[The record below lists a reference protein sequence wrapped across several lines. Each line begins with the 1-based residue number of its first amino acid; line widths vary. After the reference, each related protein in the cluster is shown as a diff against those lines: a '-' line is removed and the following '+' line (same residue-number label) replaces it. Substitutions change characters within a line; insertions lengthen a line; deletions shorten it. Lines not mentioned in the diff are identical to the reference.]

1 MSDPPE
7 ASEPYEHV
15 RVERT
20 GAVGRI
26 VMDRPDRNN
35 ALNRA
40 MATELSA
47 AAASVVADREI
58 RCVVLT
64 GTGGAFNTGADLT
77 ALDADATDAGPLR
90 RLAARLHETVSA
102 LARAPKPVVCAVNGV
117 AAGGG
122 IGPALCGD
130 VVLAAGSARFEFAYP
145 RIGLSIDGGSSF
157 FLPRLVGLRRAQE
170 IAFRDE
176 PVEAPEAEEIGLVTE
191 AVPDGG
197 FEEAVAAEAER
208 LAAGPTRAYA
218 ETKALLGSSFERGLG
233 EQLSREA
240 ERIAGLTRTDDYA
253 RGVEAFLTDE
263 TPAFEGE

>member
-1 MSDPPE
+1 MSGP
-7 ASEPYEHV
+7 SEPYEHV
-15 RVERT
+15 RVERA
-20 GAVGRI
+20 GAVGRL

-35 ALNRA
+35 ALNDA
-40 MATELSA
+40 MAAELSA
-47 AAASVVADREI
+47 AAVALVADEAV

-64 GTGGAFNTGADLT
+64 GAGGSFSAGADLT
-77 ALDADATDAGPLR
+77 ALDADATDAGRLR
-90 RLAARLHETVSA
+90 RLATRLHEAVSA
-102 LARAPKPVVCAVNGV
+102 LARAPKPVVCAINGV

-145 RIGLSIDGGSSF
+145 RIGLSIDGGASF

-176 PVEAPEAEEIGLVTE
+176 PIDAPEAAEIGLVTE
-191 AVPDGG
+191 TVPDGG
-197 FEEAVAAEAER
+197 FEEAVATEAER
-208 LAAGPTRAYA
+208 LATGPTRAYA
-218 ETKALLGSSFERGLG
+218 ETKALLRSSFDRGLD

-263 TPAFEGE
+263 MPTFEGE